1 MGDELSGLTYL
12 RARYYNSE
20 TGKFTQEDVIYD
32 DGFNLYVY
40 CSSNPVIYCDPSG
53 FGKKTSINLANC
65 NKEGGEKDSNSD
77 KTRVR
82 HYTNSKGLKGIQES
96 GVIYAQDNNRVNIE
110 LAKNKPL
117 SSVEAELIY

>member
-1 MGDELSGLTYL
+1 M
-12 RARYYNSE
+12 
-20 TGKFTQEDVIYD
+20 
-32 DGFNLYVY
+32 
-40 CSSNPVIYCDPSG
+40 IYCDPSG
-53 FGKKTSINLANC
+53 FWKKTSINLANC

-77 KTRVR
+77 KTRAR

-117 SSVEAELIY
+117 SSVEAEFIY